1 MLRFPSRPLLSATL
15 SSSCSSLLVAL
26 LPKCPV
32 CLMMLLA
39 PLGIKLPGSR
49 WFLEYAVAMLAAIP
63 LAFFLT
69 PACRR
74 CGLRPLLFA
83 LAGLAV
89 ITIGRLAADSLV
101 LVAVGVLAMVAAAI
115 FTVRPAEA
123 CGK

>member
-1 MLRFPSRPLLSATL
+1 VLRFPSRPLLSATL

>member
-1 MLRFPSRPLLSATL
+1 MPRFPARPFLSATL

-32 CLMMLLA
+32 CLVMLLA
-39 PLGIKLPGSR
+39 PLGIKVPGSR
-49 WFLEYAVAMLAAIP
+49 WFLEYAIVMLAAIP

-83 LAGLAV
+83 IAGLT
-89 ITIGRLAADSLV
+89 IMTIGRLAADSLV
-101 LVAVGVLAMVAAAI
+101 LIGIGALAMVGAAI
-115 FTVRPAEA
+115 FMARPAEA